1 MKITGYYIY
10 HMRRH
15 AFLIRAQ
22 VFKVPR
28 YGLEPGQL
36 YMRWTRG
43 TVYAQRYANASA
55 ARRMAARINDQLG
68 MRLVRVVDQWEAES
82 IERGIRLERTRD

>member
-22 VFKVPR
+22 VFKTRR
-28 YGLEPGQL
+28 YGLEPGQM
-36 YMRWTRG
+36 YMRWTRA
-43 TVYAQRYANASA
+43 TVYAQRFANPSA
-55 ARRMAARINDQLG
+55 ARKKAARINAQLG
-68 MRLVRVVDQWEAES
+68 MRLVRVVDQWEAEA
-82 IERGIRLERTRD
+82 IERGIRLERTRN